1 MIHYQGVHML
11 ERQESGRTFVPNFET
26 WDVRRGE
33 RTSCSATE
41 AEARSGCRGDW
52 GRLLTIYTGDGF
64 LVASYRD
71 GKELTDAAA
80 LDSWS

>member
-1 MIHYQGVHML
+1 ML
-11 ERQESGRTFVPNFET
+11 ERQGSGRTFIPNFET
-26 WDVRRGE
+26 WDLKRGE

-41 AEARSGCRGDW
+41 AEARSGCRSDW

-71 GKELTDAAA
+71 GKELTSSDA
-80 LDSWS
+80 LDSWSA

>member
-1 MIHYQGVHML
+1 ML
-11 ERQESGRTFVPNFET
+11 ERQESGKTFIPNFET
-26 WDVRRGE
+26 WDTRRGE

-41 AEARSGCRGDW
+41 AEARGGCRNDR

-80 LDSWS
+80 LDSWSK

>member
-1 MIHYQGVHML
+1 MS

-26 WDVRRGE
+26 WDLKRGE

-64 LVASYRD
+64 FVASYRD

-80 LDSWS
+80 LDSWSA

>member
-1 MIHYQGVHML
+1 MNGLPTRPQA
-11 ERQESGRTFVPNFET
+11 FVPNFET
-26 WDVRRGE
+26 VDMRRGE

-41 AEARSGCRGDW
+41 AEARSGCLNDR

-80 LDSWS
+80 LDSWR